1 MASQLGHRTILTVP
15 LTKEGGA
22 IGSLTIRRQEVRPF
36 SPDQIALLQTF
47 ADQAVIAIE
56 NARLL
61 AELETRNHDVSE
73 ALEQQ
78 TATADV
84 LKVISR
90 SSGALEPVF
99 EAVLANATRLCGA
112 EFGNLVLR
120 EHEVFRD
127 VALFNAPAAF
137 EEFRRLNPI
146 LNPGPD
152 SPLSRI
158 VHEKRPIQVRDLAV
172 LVPDEPPNSSV
183 RQLLELADARTFV
196 LAPMLK
202 DEELIGAIVIY
213 RQEVRPFSEKQIE
226 LLENFADQ
234 AVIAIE
240 NARLLNELREALAQ
254 QTATADV
261 LKVISRSAFDLQTV
275 LDTLVELALRLC
287 HADKGGI
294 VRSIEGTMRYVAMS
308 GYSPDFHQQ
317 MLNNPPVAGRGSV
330 AGRVVEEGR
339 IVHIPDVLQD
349 PEYEMK
355 WVADAGT
362 FHTLLGVPL
371 IRDSVLIG
379 VFVMARDGGPRPFGD
394 KEIEL
399 VQTFA
404 DQAVIAIENV
414 RLFDEVK
421 ARTEELTELL
431 RQQTATADV
440 LKVISR
446 STFDLQAVPRD
457 AAGVGGAALRC
468 RSRLDV
474 PARR

>member
-1 MASQLGHRTILTVP
+1 MGEVRLDTPGTAPSPGAVSSDQELSEAREQLAATGEILRAIAASPSGLNSVLATIAEHAARLCKAFDAIILLRDGEWLIIAGHYGEIPVGFDRIPLNRNWSSGCAVIDGKPIHVHDLLAAVEEFPEGQAMACQLGHRTVLTVP
-15 LTKEGGA
+15 LTKEGCA
-22 IGSLTIRRQEVRPF
+22 IGSLTIRRQEMRPF

-61 AELETRNHDVSE
+61 AELETRNRDASE

-120 EHEVFRD
+120 EHEMFRD

-137 EEFRRLNPI
+137 EEFRRLNRI
-146 LNPGPD
+146 LNPGRD

-196 LAPMLK
+196 LVPMLK

-240 NARLLNELREALAQ
+240 NARLLNELREA
-254 QTATADV
+254 
-261 LKVISRSAFDLQTV
+261 
-275 LDTLVELALRLC
+275 
-287 HADKGGI
+287 
-294 VRSIEGTMRYVAMS
+294 
-308 GYSPDFHQQ
+308 
-317 MLNNPPVAGRGSV
+317 
-330 AGRVVEEGR
+330 
-339 IVHIPDVLQD
+339 
-349 PEYEMK
+349 
-355 WVADAGT
+355 W
-362 FHTLLGVPL
+362 
-371 IRDSVLIG
+371 
-379 VFVMARDGGPRPFGD
+379 
-394 KEIEL
+394 
-399 VQTFA
+399 
-404 DQAVIAIENV
+404 
-414 RLFDEVK
+414 
-421 ARTEELTELL
+421 
-431 RQQTATADV
+431 
-440 LKVISR
+440 
-446 STFDLQAVPRD
+446 
-457 AAGVGGAALRC
+457 
-468 RSRLDV
+468 RSRLQR
-474 PARR
+474 PTC